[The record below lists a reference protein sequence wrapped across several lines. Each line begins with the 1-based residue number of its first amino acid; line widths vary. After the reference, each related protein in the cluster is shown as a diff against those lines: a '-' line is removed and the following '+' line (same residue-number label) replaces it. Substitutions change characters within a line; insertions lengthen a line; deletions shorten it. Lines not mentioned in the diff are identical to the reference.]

1 MIYLIVSI
9 LLATLLFVIFKL
21 FAKFNINVLQAIV
34 VNYVIAC
41 ICGLASYSKPFSVI
55 NIIEMPWFTG
65 ACLLGVLFIFIFNIM
80 AITAQQN
87 GLSVASVAAK
97 MSVVVP
103 IIFAVLVYGEE
114 LPAIKITGIIL
125 ALTAVYLVS
134 VKKDGIHIKKGTL
147 LYPVL
152 LFLGSGTID
161 TSLKYLEVNYVGKG
175 EIPLFSATIFAFA
188 AIVGLFILA
197 FNILKKN
204 EKVTGKNIIAGI
216 CLGIFNYYSITF
228 LIMALGSET
237 LDSSTVFTINN
248 VAIVTLTTLMGI
260 ILFKERLNVKNIVG
274 IFIAVLSIFLV
285 AMS

>member
-1 MIYLIVSI
+1 
-9 LLATLLFVIFKL
+9 
-21 FAKFNINVLQAIV
+21 
-34 VNYVIAC
+34 VIAC
-41 ICGLASYSKPFSVI
+41 ICGLASYSNPFSV
-55 NIIEMPWFTG
+55 NKIIEMPWFTG
-65 ACLLGVLFIFIFNIM
+65 AFLLGVLFIFIFNVM
-80 AITAQQN
+80 AITAQKN

-114 LPAIKITGIIL
+114 LSTIKITGIIL

-134 VKKDGIHIKKGTL
+134 VKEDGIHIKKGTL

-188 AIVGLFILA
+188 ALVGFLLLA
-197 FNILKKN
+197 FKILKKN
-204 EKVTGKNIIAGI
+204 EKITVKNIIAGI

-228 LIMALGSET
+228 LIMALRSDT

-260 ILFKERLNVKNIVG
+260 LLFKEKLNIKNIVG
-274 IFIAVLSIFLV
+274 IFIAILSIFLV
-285 AMS
+285 VMS

>member
-1 MIYLIVSI
+1 
-9 LLATLLFVIFKL
+9 
-21 FAKFNINVLQAIV
+21 
-34 VNYVIAC
+34 
-41 ICGLASYSKPFSVI
+41 
-55 NIIEMPWFTG
+55 MPWFTG
-65 ACLLGVLFIFIFNIM
+65 AFLLGILFIFIFNVM
-80 AITAQQN
+80 AVTAQKN

-103 IIFAVLVYGEE
+103 IIFAVLVYDEE
-114 LPAIKITGIIL
+114 LSVIKIIGIIL

-134 VKKDGIHIKKGTL
+134 VKEDGVHIKRGTL

-188 AIVGLFILA
+188 AIVGIFLLIFKTLR
-197 FNILKKN
+197 KN
-204 EKVTGKNIIAGI
+204 EKITGKNIIAGI

-228 LIMALGSET
+228 LIMALRSDT

-248 VAIVTLTTLMGI
+248 VVIVTLTTLMGI
-260 ILFKERLNVKNIVG
+260 LLFKERLNVKNTVG

>member
-21 FAKFNINVLQAIV
+21 FAQFNINVLQAIV
-34 VNYVIAC
+34 VNYMIAC
-41 ICGLASYSKPFSVI
+41 ICGMVSYSNPFSIDKIVD
-55 NIIEMPWFTG
+55 MPWFTG
-65 ACLLGVLFIFIFNIM
+65 AFLLGVLFIFIFNVM
-80 AITAQQN
+80 AITAQKN

-103 IIFAVLVYGEE
+103 IIFAVLVYGEK
-114 LPAIKITGIIL
+114 LPVIKIIGIIL

-134 VKKDGIHIKKGTL
+134 VKDDGIHIKKGTL

-161 TSLKYLEVNYVGKG
+161 TSLKYLEVNYVGKK

-188 AIVGLFILA
+188 AIVGIFLLIHKILRT
-197 FNILKKN
+197 N
-204 EKVTGKNIIAGI
+204 EKITVKNIIAGI
-216 CLGIFNYYSITF
+216 ILGVFNYYSITF
-228 LIMALGSET
+228 LIKALRSDT

-248 VAIVTLTTLMGI
+248 VAIVTLTTFMGI
-260 ILFKERLNVKNIVG
+260 LLFKERLNVKNTVG

-285 AMS
+285 VMS

>member
-21 FAKFNINVLQAIV
+21 FAQFNINVLQAIV
-34 VNYVIAC
+34 VNYMIAC
-41 ICGLASYSKPFSVI
+41 ICGLVSYSNPFSIDKIVD
-55 NIIEMPWFTG
+55 MPWFTG
-65 ACLLGVLFIFIFNIM
+65 AFLLGVLFIFIFNVM
-80 AITAQQN
+80 AITAQKN

-103 IIFAVLVYGEE
+103 IIFAVLVYGEK
-114 LPAIKITGIIL
+114 LPVIKIIGIIL

-134 VKKDGIHIKKGTL
+134 VKDDGIHIKKGTL

-161 TSLKYLEVNYVGKG
+161 TSLKYLEVNYVGKK

-188 AIVGLFILA
+188 AIVGIFLLIHKILRT
-197 FNILKKN
+197 N
-204 EKVTGKNIIAGI
+204 EKITVKNIIAGI
-216 CLGIFNYYSITF
+216 ILGVFNYYSITF
-228 LIMALGSET
+228 LIKALRSDT

-248 VAIVTLTTLMGI
+248 VAIVTLTTFMGI
-260 ILFKERLNVKNIVG
+260 LLFKERLNVKNTVG

-285 AMS
+285 VMS

>member
-41 ICGLASYSKPFSVI
+41 ICGLVSYSKPFSA
-55 NIIEMPWFTG
+55 NKIIEMPWFTG
-65 ACLLGVLFIFIFNIM
+65 AFLLGILFIFIFNIM
-80 AITAQQN
+80 ALTAQKN

-103 IIFAVLVYGEE
+103 IVFAVFVYNEE
-114 LPAIKITGIIL
+114 LHAIKITGIIL

-161 TSLKYLEVNYVGKG
+161 TSLKYMEVNYVGVD

-188 AIVGLFILA
+188 AIVGIFLLIFKI
-197 FNILKKN
+197 FKKN
-204 EKVTGKNIIAGI
+204 EKITGKNIIAGI
-216 CLGIFNYYSITF
+216 CLGVFNYYSITF
-228 LIMALGSET
+228 LIMALRSDT

-248 VAIVTLTTLMGI
+248 VAIVTLTTLVGI
-260 ILFKERLNVKNIVG
+260 LLFKERLNAKNMIG
-274 IFIAVLSIFLV
+274 ICIAVLSIFLV